1 MKQGQRGDGEGM
13 AWRGIG
19 SSRPGGLRGKRNSDR
34 VCSHSPVISK
44 TVNGFIAF
52 GPIPGCRG
60 AASCRPP
67 RSWRLGRRSGRVPA
81 LPDPPP
87 RFLEHTPNRGHPAIP
102 RGIALGHSG
111 ATACLGNCGARQRS
125 GTRTLTPRKM
135 VGAARRGRM
144 CSIVILTENYIY
156 IYRRLVRDGIA
167 VI

>member
-60 AASCRPP
+60 AASCRPS
-67 RSWRLGRRSGRVPA
+67 RSWPLGRRSGRVPA
-81 LPDPPP
+81 LPYPPP
-87 RFLEHTPNRGHPAIP
+87 RSIEHTRNRGHPAIP
-102 RGIALGHSG
+102 SRIALAQSG
-111 ATACLGNCGARQRS
+111 ATECLGICAARQRS

-135 VGAARRGRM
+135 VGETACGRM
-144 CSIVILTENYIY
+144 YLIVVLTKNYIY
-156 IYRRLVRDGIA
+156 IYRRLVRDEIA